1 MTSNFTEMISNFT
14 KMIIIVYS
22 SESEDYVEIN
32 ENSEVK
38 KQKETNLVF

>member
-1 MTSNFTEMISNFT
+1 MTCNIAN
-14 KMIIIVYS
+14 YS